1 MTYLEPGARGR
12 IDQILESAVVLSWK
26 ELLKSSP
33 TAVVQVEYA
42 TAPESSLQYLKMWL
56 STTRG
61 QWDLFCEYWMSR
73 GKTSIPAIGLTFS
86 NGHYSAHLA
95 QMLEVVMPNRNGI
108 PDSLAGKTAVK
119 LIVVNSPTENDK
131 QKAGDCMRAA
141 YERLGL
147 KFVKSQGAA

>member
-1 MTYLEPGARGR
+1 MTEVEPKTRGR

-26 ELLKSSP
+26 ELLKRFS

-42 TAPESSLQYLKMWL
+42 TAPEPSLQYLKMWL

-61 QWDLFCEYWMSR
+61 QWDLFCEYWMSP
-73 GKTSIPAIGLTFS
+73 GTSSIPAIGLTFS

-108 PDSLAGKTAVK
+108 PSSLAGNTAVK
-119 LIVVNSPTENDK
+119 LIVINSPTENDK
-131 QKAGDCMRAA
+131 QKAGDCMSAA

-147 KFVKSQGAA
+147 KFVKPQGAA

>member
-1 MTYLEPGARGR
+1 MTDLESKARGR

-26 ELLKSSP
+26 DLLRSSP

-42 TAPESSLQYLKMWL
+42 TAPQPSLQYLKMWL

-61 QWDLFCEYWMSR
+61 RWDLVCEYWMSA
-73 GKTSIPAIGLTFS
+73 GTTSIPAIGLTFS

-95 QMLEVVMPNRNGI
+95 RMLEVVMPHRNGI
-108 PDSLAGKTAVK
+108 PNSLAGNTAVK
-119 LIVVNSPTENDK
+119 LIVVHPPTENDR
-131 QKAGDCMRAA
+131 QQADDCMSAA

>member
-1 MTYLEPGARGR
+1 MTHLEPGARGR

-26 ELLKSSP
+26 DLLKSSP

-42 TAPESSLQYLKMWL
+42 TAPEPSLQYLKMWR

-61 QWDLFCEYWMSR
+61 QWDLFCEYWMSP
-73 GKTSIPAIGLTFS
+73 GTTSIPAIGLTFS

-108 PDSLAGKTAVK
+108 PGSLAGNTAVK
-119 LIVVNSPTENDK
+119 LIVINSPTENDK
-131 QKAGDCMRAA
+131 QKADDCMSAA

-147 KFVKSQGAA
+147 KFAKSRGAA